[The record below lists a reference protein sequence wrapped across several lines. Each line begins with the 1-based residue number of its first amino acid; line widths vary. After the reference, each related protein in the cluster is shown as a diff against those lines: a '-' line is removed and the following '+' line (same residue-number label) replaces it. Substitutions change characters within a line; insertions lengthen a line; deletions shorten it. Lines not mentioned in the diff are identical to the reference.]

1 MNKMLIN
8 LVVYLIKTIYMKK
21 ILLLIAFAILWASS
35 VSADNT
41 SLDKFSFSE
50 TEYNKIIKEKI
61 LTKVKLEKT
70 FPKYKWA
77 TEKLDKKILNKL
89 WTLGMQ
95 ARRDYLKKNYASLYQ
110 RYENINESRASVS
123 KKNLAKLV
131 FKYIML
137 ESYVMYYRN
146 K

>member
-1 MNKMLIN
+1 
-8 LVVYLIKTIYMKK
+8 MKK

>member
-1 MNKMLIN
+1 
-8 LVVYLIKTIYMKK
+8 
-21 ILLLIAFAILWASS
+21 
-35 VSADNT
+35 
-41 SLDKFSFSE
+41 
-50 TEYNKIIKEKI
+50 
-61 LTKVKLEKT
+61 
-70 FPKYKWA
+70 
-77 TEKLDKKILNKL
+77 
-89 WTLGMQ
+89 MQ